1 MIEWVKH
8 MQNRQIDMLRTALPY
23 ASPSFRKPLQVYIQ
37 AQELSDYIR
46 SGDESADVEACG
58 MGNAGDV
65 EGLMENIR
73 QFCNAEERET
83 IDTVLNIVRAQKMYQ
98 CYRGYIAANSANSS
112 GGRKG
117 GAGMLD
123 FLMSQMTPEQQNMF
137 SQMSSAMSASAE

>member
-23 ASPSFRKPLQVYIQ
+23 AAPSFRKPLQVYIQ

-46 SGDESADVEACG
+46 NGNESADVEACG
-58 MGNAGDV
+58 IGNAGDV

-73 QFCNAEERET
+73 QFCNAEEREM

-98 CYRGYIAANSANSS
+98 CYRGYVAANSANAS

-117 GAGMLD
+117 GPGMLD
-123 FLMSQMTPEQQNMF
+123 FLMSQLTPEQQNMF
-137 SQMSSAMSASAE
+137 AQMSSAMSAGAE